1 MNYKDLGK
9 RDGRRCIELGDTKKD
24 WHFVLL
30 FGMGGRHFS
39 FLSFSF
45 VFLLE
50 CIRYMADDDGGGVG
64 EERFGFWKLR
74 FVGGWFVD
82 WV

>member
-50 CIRYMADDDGGGVG
+50 CIRYMADDDGGG
-64 EERFGFWKLR
+64 
-74 FVGGWFVD
+74 GWRGAIWILEASIRWWLVC
-82 WV
+82 